1 MSDRA
6 NWAALTP
13 VSGLQNDSANP
24 ASDGDALVWSEADG
38 RYVPKAISSSG
49 GGGTPTGAAGG
60 DLAGTYPNPS
70 LKTIGSGGSA
80 GSATTAPV
88 ITIDGKGRVTG
99 LTQVAITPT
108 GGSPTGAAGGDLGG
122 TYPNP
127 SLATIGSAVGPL
139 PSSAARVP
147 VVTIDTK
154 GRVTALS
161 DEAIAIAYSQITSGA
176 PTSLP
181 PNGSAGGDLTG
192 TYPNPSL
199 AASGIT
205 AGNYQRATFD
215 AKGRAT
221 AGQNDVYNLTQAG
234 GDPTGAN
241 PAATLTALNVLISDI
256 NAAGYGAIYIPP
268 GNFKING
275 QPAGFS
281 GATNISI
288 FGDGWCSSLTSTV
301 TGAAGNTFVFD
312 STCSFV
318 TVRDLM
324 ILGSATV
331 RGSGI
336 HIRMYA
342 SNSEIRNVYLSG
354 CSDFAIH
361 LSNSSAGAYSTNQS
375 VIGCT
380 IVSPLGDGIHG
391 GNVTDFTIEDNTL
404 LHTGD
409 DSIALVADAV
419 GFGPQRGIVT
429 GNEIYNSQIRGIA
442 ILECTDIT
450 VEDNGINTTVAAGIE
465 LGRYTSTTAYNTRV
479 KVLGNRC
486 YNNNTTLGPIGAV
499 NVFFCQD
506 CTVDGNEVYNPSTG
520 AGIAYLDIQN
530 TSISRNKTF
539 NCPTY
544 GIRGY
549 TFGAAHTASNWTG
562 NFFCDNQIA
571 GTTGNDGMW
580 LVADTG
586 KTLVNTVVDGNVAQ
600 SPGSGVFITY
610 QQMTTAKITNNTAI
624 SGSYASGG
632 TNSGVTL
639 VNNN

>member
-429 GNEIYNSQIRGIA
+429 GNEIYNGQIRGIA

-486 YNNNTTLGPIGAV
+486 YNNNTTLGPIGAI
-499 NVFFCQD
+499 NVYYCSD
-506 CTVDGNEVYNPSTG
+506 CDVEGNKVSAPSTG
-520 AGIAYLDIQN
+520 ACIAYLDIQN
-530 TSISRNKTF
+530 CSISF
-539 NCPTY
+539 NAVSGGANY

-549 TFGAAHTASNWTG
+549 TYSGANVATNWSNNVFKGNIVKSTTAG
-562 NFFCDNQIA
+562 
-571 GTTGNDGMW
+571 DGMYIT
-580 LVADTG
+580 ADVG
-586 KTLVNTVVDGNVAQ
+586 KTLAGVIVSENEVLASATGVA
-600 SPGSGVFITY
+600 ITY
-610 QQMTTAKITNNTAI
+610 NQITTGRIWNNT
-624 SGSYASGG
+624 SLGLSYASGG
-632 TNSGVTL
+632 TFAGTTG
-639 VNNN
+639 NNN